1 MNACFFP
8 ASLSTL
14 LSLGTTVKAFVIGP
28 WVFHF
33 SPSKKASP
41 YNSHPLQCSCLENPR
56 VGGSWWAAVYGV
68 AQSRTRQKRLSSS
81 SIQQS
86 ERSYRNVNSVTFQNS
101 PVATSC
107 FPLNFLQ
114 ELCCLFPAI
123 LVLLQLQLSCLLA
136 LLRTDQVHSS
146 CRPLPSW

>member
-1 MNACFFP
+1 MP
-8 ASLSTL
+8 WYGTHTL
-14 LSLGTTVKAFVIGP
+14 KWPQVALLHQSNVQQGQKQRPRTKSDLCKTKQWTNPFQ
-28 WVFHF
+28 F
-33 SPSKKASP
+33 
-41 YNSHPLQCSCLENPR
+41 SCLENPR
-56 VGGSWWAAVYGV
+56 DGGAWWAAVYGV